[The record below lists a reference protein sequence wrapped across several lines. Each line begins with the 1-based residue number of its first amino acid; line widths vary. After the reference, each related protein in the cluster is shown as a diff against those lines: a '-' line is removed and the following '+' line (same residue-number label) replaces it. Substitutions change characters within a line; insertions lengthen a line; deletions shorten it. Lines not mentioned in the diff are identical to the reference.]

1 MKPPGP
7 LARGPGLCPRGGVVA
22 VPLPDSVSWARP
34 HRSWGLAFPLP
45 FWRWRKLCRRGGG
58 GWTRSVLNER
68 GPQAVLPVGRGGG
81 GVFRAGAFG
90 PGPKNKPAAGQSPAA
105 GGWAAPT
112 RRRPPRWIFHQRQVE
127 RRGKG
132 APGSF
137 MVRLACIDLAGP
149 VELFQQHH
157 PKELVGKGGGTEGD
171 TLIRPG

>member
-1 MKPPGP
+1 MKT
-7 LARGPGLCPRGGVVA
+7 
-22 VPLPDSVSWARP
+22 SKK
-34 HRSWGLAFPLP
+34 
-45 FWRWRKLCRRGGG
+45 WRKPLFRQPNAAAPGQSSR
-58 GWTRSVLNER
+58 
-68 GPQAVLPVGRGGG
+68 QAGGGG
-81 GVFRAGAFG
+81 GVFRAGAEG

-137 MVRLACIDLAGP
+137 MVRLACVDLTGP

-157 PKELVGKGGGTEGD
+157 PEELMGKGGGTEGD

>member
-1 MKPPGP
+1 MSVYFHFTGAPIE
-7 LARGPGLCPRGGVVA
+7 RGAGLCPRGGAVA

-68 GPQAVLPVGRGGG
+68 GPRAVLPVGRGGG

-105 GGWAAPT
+105 GGWATPT
-112 RRRPPRWIFHQRQVE
+112 RRRPP
-127 RRGKG
+127 
-132 APGSF
+132 
-137 MVRLACIDLAGP
+137 AGP
-149 VELFQQHH
+149 VAPCPFAAAPPAKPTFFEN
-157 PKELVGKGGGTEGD
+157 PIDRSG
-171 TLIRPG
+171 